1 MLIYCPRQTSSLQ
14 LLFPNVS
21 LLVLLIKT
29 EDAFMEGGVPL
40 LATIEDIG
48 LFLGLIFTASVGL
61 PTMIEGK
68 EIDSKTGGIMAFQS
82 GLMSGASYV
91 NSSTTQPF
99 NMFNFK
105 AIDNSLVQILR

>member
-40 LATIEDIG
+40 LATIEDIS
-48 LFLGLIFTASVGL
+48 LFLGLIFA
-61 PTMIEGK
+61 
-68 EIDSKTGGIMAFQS
+68 A
-82 GLMSGASYV
+82 
-91 NSSTTQPF
+91 
-99 NMFNFK
+99 
-105 AIDNSLVQILR
+105 